1 MFPHIHTQIDR
12 SLITDDNLRVIM
24 KDTGAPD
31 PDVFAIGD
39 AAMIR
44 DVPLPATAQ
53 VAYQKA
59 RYITKKFKTLGKD
72 KEHSKPFEF
81 HNMGSLA
88 YLGDWV
94 AVYDRTQVESGPKT
108 KEAGRLAWLLWRS
121 AYFTRTISIRNK

>member
-1 MFPHIHTQIDR
+1 
-12 SLITDDNLRVIM
+12 M

-44 DVPLPATAQ
+44 DAPLPATAQ

-59 RYITKKFKTLGKD
+59 RYINKKFTAMSKD
-72 KEHSKPFEF
+72 KEHVKPFEF
-81 HNMGSLA
+81 YYMGSMA
-88 YLGDWV
+88 YLGDWI
-94 AVYDRTQVESGPKT
+94 AVYDRTQVESGPKA

-121 AYFTRTISIRNK
+121 AYFTKTISIRNK